1 MFNFTVSVYPFDEL
15 SEKAKQNAIQQHRE
29 FLLATMQQEDFIS
42 GCAEYDTPEE
52 LQKSYDS
59 EYDYY
64 LMNDEPIIESIT
76 INEYL
81 FFADGELAHTCNYC
95 AGGKSGET
103 WIEFHGKQ
111 ICIAKNQKAVTK
123 QIKETS

>member
-1 MFNFTVSVYPFDEL
+1 MNTFTVTLYSFDEL
-15 SEKAKQNAIQQHRE
+15 TDKAKSRAIYEHRT
-29 FLLATMQQEDFIS
+29 FLLDIMQPSDFIS

-52 LQKSYDS
+52 LQKAYDS

-81 FFADGELAHTCNYC
+81 FFADGTLANTCHYC
-95 AGGKSGET
+95 AGDKSGET
-103 WIEFHGKQ
+103 WIQFHGEQ
-111 ICIAKNQKAVTK
+111 IRIA
-123 QIKETS
+123 